1 MRSLGEFSIEDWVH
15 LRPLTEGGK
24 QLANDLVQ
32 KRYLNARPDALK
44 KFLQENENL
53 RGKNVLKI
61 VAFEQPR
68 VLDFSLKMA
77 GRHLVDATVLVFDNS
92 RRAEARTEIK
102 RICRSR
108 NVPYLGLPP
117 NPTSQENRSH
127 GMAMTWIWHNFVKAT
142 RPAISGFIDHDVIP
156 LQKVELTKHLTGQPF
171 YGVPNVG
178 KWAWSLWAGFC
189 FYGFAEVA
197 SLRLNFMND
206 FSRGV
211 DTGGRNW
218 KCLYKDQDYRKLQFA
233 ELRIYDVRDD
243 SEGVSRQME
252 IIDESWLHVGGP
264 NLRRDGRRS
273 SNFYDRIRSTVEE
286 GANWPQLQVAMGG
299 TDKIRLIGKEEI
311 SKRPRL
317 RKSSFESL
325 TTFRNHS

>member
-1 MRSLGEFSIEDWVH
+1 MRSFGEFSIEDWIH

-32 KRYLNARPDALK
+32 KRFLKARPDALAQ
-44 KFLQENENL
+44 FLRENEYL
-53 RGKNVLKI
+53 SGKNILQV
-61 VAFEQPR
+61 VAFEQPD

-77 GRHLVDATVLVFDNS
+77 GRHLADATVFVFDNS
-92 RRAEARTEIK
+92 RSPEARIEIE
-102 RICRSR
+102 RICRNR
-108 NVPYLGLPP
+108 NVPYLALPP

-127 GMAMTWIWHNFVKAT
+127 GMAMTWIWHNVVKPI

-156 LQKVELTKHLTGQPF
+156 LQKVELAKVLKRQPF

-189 FYGFAEVA
+189 FYGFVEIA
-197 SLRLNFMND
+197 SLPLNFMND

-218 KCLYKDQDYRKLQFA
+218 NCLYKLHDYRKLQFA
-233 ELRIYDVRDD
+233 DLRLFDVVGD
-243 SEGVSRQME
+243 SAGIPPPLE
-252 IIDESWLHVGGP
+252 IIDESWIHIGGG
-264 NLRRDGRRS
+264 NLRGDYRRH
-273 SNFYDRIRSTVEE
+273 SNFYGRILSIIDE
-286 GANWPQLQVAMGG
+286 GADWPQLQAAIGG
-299 TDKIRLIGKEEI
+299 ADKIRPIGKESI
-311 SKRPRL
+311 SKSKRPRW

-325 TTFRNHS
+325 TT